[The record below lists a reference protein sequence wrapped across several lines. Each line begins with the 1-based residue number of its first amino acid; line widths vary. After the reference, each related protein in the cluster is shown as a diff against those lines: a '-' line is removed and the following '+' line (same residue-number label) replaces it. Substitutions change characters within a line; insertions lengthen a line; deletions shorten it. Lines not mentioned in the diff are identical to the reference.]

1 MNRMVWAVI
10 LLLAP
15 LTGHPA
21 LSDDAV
27 LAQIAANLSRP
38 TVLRSDFTQTKT
50 VAAMTRPIVTSGK
63 FVYAREQGIL
73 WKIEQPYRVT
83 YALSEK
89 GAAEVDANGVAVRA
103 ANQSQGLQHVGRIFR
118 ALFEAD
124 FAALGQY
131 FVPTV
136 SGSANR
142 WELTLAPRGPL
153 RQVFK
158 NVRVR
163 GARFVEE
170 VNFDEANGDTMM
182 IRFLNIREAGALDG
196 DELRAHRRE

>member
-1 MNRMVWAVI
+1 MNRVVWSLV

-15 LTGHPA
+15 LTVFPA
-21 LSDDAV
+21 PSDDPV
-27 LAQIAANLSRP
+27 LARIASNLSRP
-38 TVLRSDFTQTKT
+38 AVLRSDFTQTKT

-89 GAAEVDANGVAVRA
+89 GVVEVDASGAVVRS
-103 ANQSQGLQHVGRIFR
+103 ANQSQGMQHIGRIFR

-124 FAALGQY
+124 FTALGQY

-136 SGSANR
+136 TGSADR
-142 WELTLAPRGPL
+142 WELALAPRGPL
-153 RQVFK
+153 RQAFK

-163 GARFVEE
+163 GTRFVEE
-170 VNFDEANGDTMM
+170 VHFDEANGDTMV
-182 IRFLNIREAGALDG
+182 IRFVNIREAAALDG

>member
-1 MNRMVWAVI
+1 MNRMVLAVV

-15 LTGHPA
+15 LKIFAAPA
-21 LSDDAV
+21 DDAV
-27 LAQIAANLSRP
+27 LAGIAANLSRP
-38 TVLRSDFTQTKT
+38 AVLRSDFTQTKT

-73 WKIEQPYRVT
+73 WRIEQPYRVT

-89 GAAEVDANGVAVRA
+89 GVVEVDANGAVVRA
-103 ANQSQGLQHVGRIFR
+103 VAQNQGLQHVSRIFR

-136 SGSANR
+136 VGSADR

-163 GARFVEE
+163 GGRFVEA
-170 VNFDEANGDTMM
+170 VNFDEANGDTMA
-182 IRFLNIREAGALDG
+182 IRFVSIREAGALEG
-196 DELRAHRRE
+196 DELRTHRRE

>member
-1 MNRMVWAVI
+1 MNRVILTAV

-15 LTGHPA
+15 LAAFPA
-21 LSDDAV
+21 PSDDPV
-27 LAQIAANLSRP
+27 LARIAANLSRP
-38 TVLRSDFTQTKT
+38 AVLRSDFTQTKT

-89 GAAEVDANGVAVRA
+89 GVVEVGANGTATRPY
-103 ANQSQGLQHVGRIFR
+103 QSQGLQHVGRIFR

-124 FAALGQY
+124 FEALGQY

-136 SGSANR
+136 TGSPER
-142 WELTLAPRGPL
+142 WDLTLAPRGPL
-153 RQVFK
+153 RQVFEH
-158 NVRVR
+158 VRVR

-170 VNFDEANGDTMM
+170 VNFDEANGDTMT
-182 IRFLNIREAGALDG
+182 IRFLNIREAGALEG